1 MELALHPLTANTP
14 PLSDIDRPA
23 EDASFR
29 FFFDDLPVPCLAC
42 DFSSVRKYF
51 GRLASSGLDVSEFF
65 RENPED
71 VAACLGLTGLVA
83 INPSAFPFFAD
94 KLGAEGRWRLKFLS
108 SEPLDLL
115 LLRVLLGFWKGE
127 TEFAYEELVLS
138 SGPEAHFGKIHLGC
152 PPEARASWRLVFVSI
167 VDRSE
172 ARRLESQLRG
182 IAEEKTLLL
191 RELQHRVKNN
201 LSIIDSFVDLERMS
215 SADERVREALLPVSA
230 RIQSMAN
237 AYDLLSGSDERK
249 GLDVGEYLGCI
260 VADVCELSE
269 LAAGPIASELRCEA
283 LALDIDTT
291 MRLGL
296 VVDELALNSMKYAFP
311 GTDWPEGWEP
321 RISVSLG
328 AAPGAKGGRDAGNS
342 DAGNSD
348 GSFLLV
354 YSDNGL
360 GLPEGFDYERG
371 GELWLKDGTGPSSGL
386 GHLLVGALLEQ
397 LGATIR
403 LAPLAQDRP
412 RGLRFEIRF
421 SGR

>member
-1 MELALHPLTANTP
+1 MEPALRPLTANAA
-14 PLSDIDRPA
+14 PLPAVDKPA

-51 GRLASSGLDVSEFF
+51 GRLAASGLDVAGFF

-71 VAACLGLTGLVA
+71 IAACLGLTGLVA

-94 KLGAEGRWRLKFLS
+94 KLGAEGQWRLKFLS
-108 SEPLDLL
+108 SEPLGLL
-115 LLRVLLGFWKGE
+115 LLRILLGLWEGE
-127 TEFAYEELVLS
+127 TEFTYEDLVLS
-138 SGPEAHFGKIHLGC
+138 SGPEAHYGKIHLGC
-152 PPEARASWRLVFVSI
+152 PPDSLASWKLVFVSI

-172 ARRLESQLRG
+172 ARRLEARLRG

-201 LSIIDSFVDLERMS
+201 LSIIDSFVDLERLS

-237 AYDLLSGSDERK
+237 AYDLLSGSDKRQ
-249 GLDVGEYLGCI
+249 GLDVGEYLGCV

-269 LAAGPIASELRCEA
+269 LAAGPVASRVSCEDVS
-283 LALDIDTT
+283 LDIDTT

-321 RISVSLG
+321 RVSVSL
-328 AAPGAKGGRDAGNS
+328 AVAGRDARGEPV
-342 DAGNSD
+342 
-348 GSFLLV
+348 SFLLA

-371 GELWLKDGTGPSSGL
+371 GALWLKNGTGASGGL

-397 LGATIR
+397 LGATIE
-403 LAPLAQDRP
+403 LAPLSRDRP

-421 SGR
+421 AGR